1 MSTPEPTCPMSR
13 SDLVER
19 YFMEHRAKLVDIAAF
34 LDRVDR
40 AAMPG
45 QPGEPGDPED
55 FRLAAFRRAIAILQE
70 GSPQRA
76 RRVLEFLSDPTD
88 EPIPSAAGLKGA
100 FGAYPGQPA
109 PEPPG
114 PRA

>member
-1 MSTPEPTCPMSR
+1 MSMPEPTCPMSR
-13 SDLVER
+13 CDLVER

-40 AAMPG
+40 AA
-45 QPGEPGDPED
+45 EPDEPED
-55 FRLAAFRRAIAILQE
+55 FRLAAFRRAIAILQDE
-70 GSPQRA
+70 SPQRA

-88 EPIPSAAGLKGA
+88 DPIPSAAGLKGA

-109 PEPPG
+109 LQPPG

>member
-13 SDLVER
+13 RDLVER

-40 AAMPG
+40 AAVHDE
-45 QPGEPGDPED
+45 PGESED

>member
-1 MSTPEPTCPMSR
+1 MSMPEPTCPMSR
-13 SDLVER
+13 CDLVER

-40 AAMPG
+40 AA
-45 QPGEPGDPED
+45 EPDEPED
-55 FRLAAFRRAIAILQE
+55 FRLTAFRRAIAILQDE
-70 GSPQRA
+70 SPQRA

-88 EPIPSAAGLKGA
+88 DPIPSAAGLKGA